1 MIDLLSNKVEDFTS
15 GANIFS
21 YTVKNP
27 NAYGV
32 IEKYKKGIKITEKPL
47 KTNSKKA
54 ITGLY
59 FFDGNVNKYSSKLK
73 KSKRGELEIIDLI
86 RIYLK
91 NNSLTITEL
100 GRGSTWL
107 DTGTS
112 KDILKAGNY
121 IDIIEERQNQKIAC
135 LEEISFRKGWINKK
149 LLNKRIIFYG
159 KNDYS
164 NYISEILNN

>member
-1 MIDLLSNKVEDFTS
+1 MSSQLWYKF
-15 GANIFS
+15 NI
-21 YTVKNP
+21 KD
-27 NAYGV
+27 
-32 IEKYKKGIKITEKPL
+32 IEKYKKCIKITEKPL

-107 DTGTS
+107 DTGTHES
-112 KDILKAGNY
+112 LLKASQF
-121 IDIIEERQNQKIAC
+121 IENAEKRQKLKIGC
-135 LEEISFRKGWINKK
+135 LEEIAFRKGFITLDK
-149 LLNKRIIFYG
+149 LLKNANKLKGTAYG
-159 KNDYS
+159 EYLLEL
-164 NYISEILNN
+164 YLNNKTS

>member
-1 MIDLLSNKVEDFTS
+1 M
-15 GANIFS
+15 
-21 YTVKNP
+21 
-27 NAYGV
+27 
-32 IEKYKKGIKITEKPL
+32 
-47 KTNSKKA
+47 
-54 ITGLY
+54 
-59 FFDGNVNKYSSKLK
+59 
-73 KSKRGELEIIDLI
+73 I
-86 RIYLK
+86 RIYPK